1 MVPRS
6 AELKLIQKLQKRVYK
21 RTVSFDEEV
30 PKALRATEEASDEA
44 SEISRKQGK
53 VKELTRALAVKI
65 NKENEGNT
73 NQ

>member
-1 MVPRS
+1 M
-6 AELKLIQKLQKRVYK
+6 QKRVYK

-30 PKALRATEEASDEA
+30 PQALRSTEEATDEA
-44 SEISRKQGK
+44 SEISRTQGK

-73 NQ
+73 NR